1 MLALREYQ
9 HAPSRLSDLINW
21 AGLVSSSTILNKDG
35 SLQSSI
41 RYRGPDLESST
52 EAELIS
58 VCARLNN
65 VLKRLGSGWAI
76 FAEATRT
83 LSQDY
88 PESSWPDPIS
98 YLIDDERRLLFK
110 DSQHFESNYYISL
123 VYLPPS
129 DSQTRLSA
137 KFLEKDTK
145 RPFDYGKLL
154 ESFESEVSRIAQ
166 LLETL
171 FPEVELL
178 VGQSLLTYLHST
190 VSQRRHP
197 IQIPEVPLYLDS
209 LLCDSP
215 LLPGFEPKLGSK
227 YLRLISMQAFP
238 GKSQPGIL
246 DALNRLPLEYRW
258 VTRFLCLDRVDA
270 ETEINRFKKRWFAKR
285 KGIVTLLKEVL
296 TGSES
301 VMSDSDAINKAADAD
316 SALQELLSEAV
327 SFGYFTGTICVS
339 DEKQEIAEAHAAE
352 VLRVI
357 NGLGFTARIEDVN
370 SVDAWLGTIPGN
382 VYNNVRR
389 PILHT
394 LNLSHLLPISAIW
407 AGPESNQHLKGP
419 PLLFA
424 LTNGSTPFRLLTHV
438 GDVGHALIIGPTG
451 AGKSV
456 LLNIMEAQFLRYPDA
471 QVYIFDKGGSS
482 RVLTAG
488 VGGDFYDLGSKQQFL
503 SFQPLAHIDKE
514 SERSWAHEWIIG
526 ILNQENVKVDPHIKD
541 QLWQALSSLSTAQ
554 PQERTLF
561 GLTILLQN
569 ELLRRALLPFTVQ
582 GAHGSLLDNTSDNLD
597 YGHWQAFEM
606 ETLMETPSVV
616 MPVLSYLFHRLE
628 QRFSGRPTLLILDE
642 AWLFLDNEL
651 FAAKIREWLKV
662 LRKSNVSVI
671 FATQSLAD
679 IAESSIVL
687 TLKEA
692 CFTKIY
698 LPNPTAFS
706 EDSQQIY
713 RRFGLNERQIEIIS
727 LATPKREYYYTSPLG
742 NRIFELGLGEV
753 ALTYCASTSKEAQLQ
768 LQHLN
773 ASGASC
779 DELNLKLLQ
788 RSGVAWAANYLEKRI
803 NQRRT
808 A

>member
-1 MLALREYQ
+1 MLSLREYQ
-9 HAPSRLSDLINW
+9 HVPSRLSDLISW
-21 AGLVSSSTILNKDG
+21 AGLVSPLVILNKDG
-35 SLQSSI
+35 SFQSTI
-41 RYRGPDLESST
+41 KYRGPDLESST
-52 EAELIS
+52 EAELIT

-88 PESSWPDPIS
+88 PDSHWPDPIS
-98 YLIDDERRLLFK
+98 YLIDAERRTLFK
-110 DSQHFESNYYISL
+110 ESQYFESRYYISL

-129 DSQTRLSA
+129 DSQTRITA
-137 KFLEKDTK
+137 KFIENQAKNSI
-145 RPFDYGKLL
+145 DYSKLL
-154 ESFESEVSRIAQ
+154 ESFENEVSRIAQ

-178 VGQSLLTYLHST
+178 EGSELLTYLHST
-190 VSQRRHP
+190 VSERQHEV
-197 IQIPEVPLYLDS
+197 QVPEIPLYLDS

-215 LLPGFEPKLGSK
+215 LVPGFEPCLGK
-227 YLRLISMQAFP
+227 KHLRVISLQAFP
-238 GKSQPGIL
+238 SRSQPGIL

-258 VTRFLCLDRVDA
+258 ATRFICLDRVEA

-301 VMSDSDAINKAADAD
+301 VMSDSDAVNKAADAD

-327 SFGYFTGTICVS
+327 SFGYFTCAVCVG
-339 DEKQEIAEAHAAE
+339 DVKQEVSEANAAE

-357 NGLGFTARIEDVN
+357 NGLGFTAKIEDVN
-370 SVDAWLGTIPGN
+370 AVDAWLGTIPGN

-394 LNLSHLLPISAIW
+394 LNLAHLLPLSAIW
-407 AGPESNQHLKGP
+407 AGPAQNQHLKGP
-419 PLLFA
+419 PHVFA
-424 LTNGSTPFRLLTHV
+424 LTNGSTPFRLNTHV
-438 GDVGHALIIGPTG
+438 GDVGHSLIIGPTG

-456 LLNIMEAQFLRYPDA
+456 LLNLLEAQFLRYQDA

-482 RVLTAG
+482 RTLTAG
-488 VGGDFYDLGSKQQFL
+488 VGGDFYDLGAKRNSL
-503 SFQPLAHIDKE
+503 SFQPLSRIDEE
-514 SERSWAHEWIIG
+514 SERSWAHEWIVS
-526 ILNQENVKVDPHIKD
+526 ILSQENVKVDPHIKD
-541 QLWQALSSLSTAQ
+541 QLWQALSSLSTAKQ
-554 PQERTLF
+554 EERTLF
-561 GLTILLQN
+561 GLTVLLQN

-582 GAHGSLLDNTSDNLD
+582 GAHGALLDNTSDNLD

-606 ETLMETPSVV
+606 EALMETPSVV
-616 MPVLSYLFHRLE
+616 LPVLSYLFHRLE
-628 QRFSGRPTLLILDE
+628 QRFCGRPTMLVLDE

-662 LRKSNVSVI
+662 LRKANVSVI

-679 IAESSIVL
+679 IAESSIVM

-698 LPNPTAFS
+698 LPNPTALS

-713 RRFGLNERQIEIIS
+713 QRFGLNERQIEIVS

-742 NRIFELGLGEV
+742 NRLFELGLGEV
-753 ALTYCASTSKEAQLQ
+753 ALTYCATTSKDSQMQLQ
-768 LQHLN
+768 KLILEN
-773 ASGASC
+773 SNR
-779 DELNLKLLQ
+779 DEFNLKLLQ
-788 RSGVAWAANYLEKRI
+788 QTGITWAANYLEEKLS
-803 NQRRT
+803 QWRT